1 MRETGLKRNFSGIG
15 KIWLLAA
22 TLALAGCHDA
32 ITPHVST
39 EFEVKRNE
47 EGRVAM
53 KLDVRNDAD
62 RPTVPLLVEVDA
74 FETDVPEGNKPL
86 PVIHPAPFVL
96 NRHESR
102 TLTAELDT
110 PSAVLAQLYV
120 KESERGI
127 LLKSVTKTVEPKAV
141 LTPSPESPEPPSK

>member
-1 MRETGLKRNFSGIG
+1 MLGAA
-15 KIWLLAA
+15 LAA
-22 TLALAGCHDA
+22 TGCQDT
-32 ITPHVST
+32 ISPRVST
-39 EFEVKRNE
+39 EFEVKRDE
-47 EGRVAM
+47 AGKVAV

-62 RPTVPLLVEVDA
+62 RPTVPLMVEVDA
-74 FETDVPEGNKPL
+74 FETDVPDGNKPL

-96 NRHESR
+96 NRHETR

-110 PSAVLAQLYV
+110 PSAVLALMSV

-141 LTPSPESPEPPSK
+141 LTPPAAAEPEAK